1 MPVRTSQAVNSDG
14 ARSVPSLDIIRSILN
29 RGSEDAMPGQRYQDP
44 KILIRSDVSRP
55 FYYIQP
61 YVPVL
66 TAAGMVRKRQNIQ
79 LGFCDEMTMRKAK
92 ARKEQIM
99 ATVNAG
105 RFIIQSQIPFGDL
118 VQRFLDLHVPTLGPA
133 TQDDYRN
140 KIKKHILPTFENC
153 RLCDIT
159 TDAVQLWL
167 NEKAASGLA
176 WWSRRGLRNI
186 MSSIFTQAE
195 KWRLWDGRNPCER
208 VNVGRQSEKWVKRIP
223 KSEDLKKFLDA
234 LADTAICTAEGA
246 RYIVL
251 TAVASGLRISEILGL
266 QPGDIDSQK
275 QTIKVARGWRRGSVV
290 EPKSAASRRVRKISG
305 LAEELLR
312 FAAGKS
318 DDAFIFGRADRDG
331 EPPDDRD
338 LQQHVFR
345 PAAESVGIYRP
356 GFGMHTFRRLNITWR
371 QEAGATPFEAQ
382 KAAGHAQPSTTWMYT
397 ITDDEREQAHVE
409 AILDRV
415 GHVSK
420 VDLATM
426 KAVGGIN

>member
-1 MPVRTSQAVNSDG
+1 MSVRPSQAVAVDG
-14 ARSVPSLDIIRSILN
+14 ARSVPSLDIIRSILTK
-29 RGSEDAMPGQRYQDP
+29 GSEDAMPGQRYQDP
-44 KILIRSDVSRP
+44 KILTRKDVGRP

-66 TAAGMVRKRQNIQ
+66 TAEGLVRKRQNIQ
-79 LGFCDEMTMRKAK
+79 LGFCDEMTMRQAK

-105 RFIIQSQIPFGDL
+105 RFIVQSQIPFADL

-140 KIKKHILPTFENC
+140 KIKNHILPAFKNA
-153 RLCDIT
+153 RLCDVT

-167 NEKAASGLA
+167 NGKAAAGLA

-186 MSSIFTQAE
+186 LSSIFTQAE
-195 KWRLWDGRNPCER
+195 VWRLWEGRNPCER

-223 KSEDLKKFLDA
+223 KADDLKKFLDA
-234 LADTAICTAEGA
+234 LADTALCTAEGA

-266 QPGDIDSQK
+266 QRGDIDETK
-275 QTIKVARGWRRGSVV
+275 QTIKVTRAWRRGNVV
-290 EPKSAASRRVRKISG
+290 EPKSTASRRIRKISG
-305 LAEELLR
+305 LAGELLR
-312 FAAGKS
+312 FAAGKR
-318 DDAFIFGRADRDG
+318 DDEFIFGRADRKG

-345 PAAESVGIYRP
+345 PAAESAGIYRV

-382 KAAGHAQPSTTWMYT
+382 KAAGHAQPSTTWIYT
-397 ITDDEREQAHVE
+397 ITDEEREQAHVE

-415 GHVSK
+415 GHVAK
-420 VDLATM
+420 TDLASM
-426 KAVGGIN
+426 KAVGGVN